1 MQKKNLNMK
10 KILIVDLDETLILS
24 DLLHET
30 FWSSFSINYK
40 ISFKSI
46 IWLLKGKAYLKKK
59 LSIYSDI
66 SVENLTYNKTVIDY
80 IKQHRIKGG
89 YVALVTGSNQLIA
102 EKIAKHLNLFD
113 EVKGSS
119 EKINL
124 TGKTKAK
131 FLNSRF
137 GYKNYD
143 YIGDSFHDLHVWKN
157 ANKAITINTNPIIKR
172 ACEKINT
179 NYFHLKTNLH
189 QNSFLEYIKMIRRN
203 FKI

>member
-1 MQKKNLNMK
+1 MK

-24 DLLHET
+24 DMFHET
-30 FWSSFSINYK
+30 FWSSLSKNYK
-40 ISFKSI
+40 IFFKSI
-46 IWLLKGKAYLKKK
+46 IWFLNGKAYLKKK

-66 SVENLTYNKTVIDY
+66 SVENLTYNNTVIDY
-80 IKQHRIKGG
+80 IKQHRNKDG

-102 EKIAKHLNLFD
+102 EKIGKYLNLFD

-124 TGKTKAK
+124 KGKTKAK

-143 YIGDSFHDLHVWKN
+143 YIGDSFNDLHVWKN

-179 NYFHLKTNLH
+179 NYLHLKSNLP
-189 QNSFLEYIKMIRRN
+189 QNFCLEYINMIRRN
-203 FKI
+203 FKILQKK